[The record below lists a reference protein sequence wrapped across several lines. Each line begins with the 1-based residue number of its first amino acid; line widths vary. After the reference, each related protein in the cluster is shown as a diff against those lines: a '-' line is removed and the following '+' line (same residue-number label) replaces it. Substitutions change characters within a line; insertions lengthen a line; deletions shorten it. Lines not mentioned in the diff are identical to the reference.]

1 MWHKIDYLMN
11 FLTIENLTKTYGEKT
26 LFTDLSLYI
35 NKTDKVA
42 LIAKNGTG
50 KSSLLR
56 VIAGTEGAEAGGK
69 VFIHKDVRIGFL
81 DQEPTFE
88 PHLSILDVVFDESTP
103 QLRAISRYE
112 RALLLNA
119 EAAEMQAALTEMD
132 AQEAWEYEH
141 RAKQILT
148 ELRIENWGQLMGT
161 LSGGQSKRVALAKI
175 IIDEPD
181 FLILDEPTNHL
192 DLDMIEWLEEYLQR
206 ASLTLFFVTHDRFF
220 LENIS
225 NHILELD
232 EGVLYK
238 YKGNYSYFLEKKA
251 EREAMQAVNLEKAKS
266 LFKTELEWMRRMPQ
280 ARGTKAKS
288 RVGSFD
294 DIKEKAAKR
303 LNTEQVEL
311 EINATRLGSKVI
323 ELYNVSKSYD
333 EKVLIT
339 NFEYKFRRME
349 RVGIV
354 GRNGAG
360 KSTLLKLITGEV
372 IPDTGKVVIG
382 DTVVF
387 GYYGQDGLQL
397 KTDRRVVDVVKD
409 IAEFIP
415 LTKGRKLTA
424 VQLLERFL
432 FPPHQHYQYAHTLS
446 GGERRRLYLLTI
458 LMKNPNILILDE
470 PTNDLDVLTLNVL
483 EEFLEDFPGVVI
495 IVTHD
500 RYFLDKTVDHIFV
513 LEGAGVVRDFN
524 GKYQEYRIQQLEKPQ
539 VAVVEKAATLPKAV
553 STLSYD
559 ERKELS
565 RLEKEIQ
572 KLTAKK
578 QSISTQFTDSS
589 LSAEKITSLS
599 RELNEISVQIEDK
612 EMRWLELAD
621 KA

>member
-1 MWHKIDYLMN
+1 MN
-11 FLTIENLTKTYGEKT
+11 FLTIENLTKTYGEKV

-56 VIAGTEGAEAGGK
+56 VIAGIEGAEAGGK
-69 VFIHKDVRIGFL
+69 VFIHKDVKVGFL
-81 DQEPTFE
+81 DQEPQFE
-88 PHLSILDVVFDESTP
+88 PHLSILDVIFDESNA

-119 EAAEMQAALTEMD
+119 DATEMQAALADMD

-141 RAKQILT
+141 RAKQVLT

-232 EGVLYK
+232 EGSLYK

-251 EREAMQAVNLEKAKS
+251 ERETMQAVNLEKAKS

-288 RVGSFD
+288 RVGAFD
-294 DIKEKAAKR
+294 DIKAKAAKR

-323 ELYNVSKSYD
+323 ELYNVSKSYGD
-333 EKVLIT
+333 KKLIEG
-339 NFEYKFRRME
+339 FEYKFRRME

-354 GRNGAG
+354 GKNGAG

-397 KTDRRVVDVVKD
+397 QIERRVIDVIKD

-446 GGERRRLYLLTI
+446 GGERRRLYLLTV

-500 RYFLDKTVDHIFV
+500 RYFLDKTVDHIFI
-513 LEGAGVVRDFN
+513 LEGDGKVKDFN
-524 GKYQEYRIQQLEKPQ
+524 GKYQEYRELKPSSKTPTTAPTLQ
-539 VAVVEKAATLPKAV
+539 KTAEKATPV
-553 STLSYD
+553 STLTYE

-572 KLTAKK
+572 KLNDKK
-578 QSISTQFTDSS
+578 LQISEQFNNINE
-589 LSAEKITSLS
+589 LSTEKIKQLS
-599 RELNEISVQIEDK
+599 KELSDIDNTIEDK

-621 KA
+621 K

>member
-1 MWHKIDYLMN
+1 MN

-69 VFIHKDVRIGFL
+69 VLIHKDVRIGFL

-112 RALLLNA
+112 RALLMNA
-119 EAAEMQAALTEMD
+119 EASEMQAALTEMD

-232 EGVLYK
+232 EGTLYK

-288 RVGSFD
+288 RVGAFD

-372 IPDTGKVVIG
+372 VPDTGKVVIG

-397 KTDRRVVDVVKD
+397 KTDRRVIDVVKD

-483 EEFLEDFPGVVI
+483 EEFLDDFPGVVI

-513 LEGAGVVRDFN
+513 LEGQGVVRDFN
-524 GKYQEYRIQQLEKPQ
+524 GKYQEYRMQQLEKPQ
-539 VAVVEKAATLPKAV
+539 TTSSDKVATLPKAV

-572 KLTAKK
+572 KLTDKK
-578 QSISTQFTDSS
+578 QSISAQFTDAS
-589 LSAEKITSLS
+589 LSAEKIMSLS
-599 RELNEISVQIEDK
+599 RELNDLASQVEEK

>member
-1 MWHKIDYLMN
+1 MN
-11 FLTIENLTKTYGEKT
+11 FLTIENLTKTYGEKV

-56 VIAGTEGAEAGGK
+56 VIAGIEGAEAGGK
-69 VFIHKDVRIGFL
+69 VFIHKDVRVGFL
-81 DQEPTFE
+81 DQEPQFE
-88 PHLSILDVVFDESTP
+88 PHLSILDVIFDESNA

-112 RALLLNA
+112 KALLLNA
-119 EAAEMQAALTEMD
+119 DATEMQAALADMD

-141 RAKQILT
+141 RAKQVLT

-232 EGVLYK
+232 EGSLYK

-251 EREAMQAVNLEKAKS
+251 ERETMQAVNLEKAKS

-288 RVGSFD
+288 RVGAFD
-294 DIKEKAAKR
+294 DIKAKAAKR

-323 ELYNVSKSYD
+323 ELYNVGKSYGD
-333 EKVLIT
+333 KKLIEG
-339 NFEYKFRRME
+339 FEYKFRRME

-354 GRNGAG
+354 GKNGAG

-397 KTDRRVVDVVKD
+397 QIERRVIDVIKD

-446 GGERRRLYLLTI
+446 GGERRRLYLLTV

-483 EEFLEDFPGVVI
+483 EDFLEDFPGVVI

-500 RYFLDKTVDHIFV
+500 RYFLDKTVDHIFI
-513 LEGAGVVRDFN
+513 LEGNGKVKDFN
-524 GKYQEYRIQQLEKPQ
+524 GKYQEYRELKPSNKTPATAPTLQ
-539 VAVVEKAATLPKAV
+539 KTAEKAAPV
-553 STLSYD
+553 STLTYE

-565 RLEKEIQ
+565 RLEKDIQ
-572 KLTAKK
+572 KLNDKK
-578 QSISTQFTDSS
+578 IQISAQFNNINE
-589 LSAEKITSLS
+589 LSTEKIKQLS
-599 RELNEISVQIEDK
+599 KELSDIDSTIEDK

-621 KA
+621 K